1 MHQCNTII
9 NRKVR
14 DPLTSYCISLMLI
27 WRVTFFNGY
36 LAAPRSA
43 LGYYRGGSLTSLLS
57 ITALLRFRLEGHWEF
72 CNDNFQA
79 DAVIIRVIVNVFF
92 NDNGVFSVDDLLSN
106 ADNMIMI
113 SNIESVCVDR
123 FWSNIFKYCVHDE
136 I

>member
-1 MHQCNTII
+1 M
-9 NRKVR
+9 
-14 DPLTSYCISLMLI
+14 
-27 WRVTFFNGY
+27 
-36 LAAPRSA
+36 
-43 LGYYRGGSLTSLLS
+43 GYYRGGSLTSLLS

-72 CNDNFQA
+72 YNDNFQA
-79 DAVIIRVIVNVFF
+79 DVVIIRVIVNVFF

-123 FWSNIFKYCVHDE
+123 FWSIIFKYCVHDE